1 MTKSV
6 FIKSTFTEEILVIQ
20 TLYQQS
26 GPSKYDSGDD
36 DNDDDD
42 DDDDDDDVR
51 IMQRSIIDIA
61 ILCQHGGCVVFN
73 SEYEFVLVT
82 E

>member
-1 MTKSV
+1 VTKSV

-42 DDDDDDDVR
+42 DDDDDDVR
-51 IMQRSIIDIA
+51 NTVHPDRANGELRGI
-61 ILCQHGGCVVFN
+61 
-73 SEYEFVLVT
+73 
-82 E
+82 